1 MHSISEVEGNE
12 ETRAKVSN
20 TLAAYK
26 KNLLGQWGH
35 HLKSLVKTT
44 IETAQKDE
52 QPLEELFQEVK
63 KGGELVANKL
73 RELEEKDTSTSEK
86 GSVLVDKNVVEL
98 KGNEDTSIIDK
109 KRSNHAMK

>member
-1 MHSISEVEGNE
+1 
-12 ETRAKVSN
+12 
-20 TLAAYK
+20 
-26 KNLLGQWGH
+26 
-35 HLKSLVKTT
+35 
-44 IETAQKDE
+44 
-52 QPLEELFQEVK
+52 LEELFQEVK

-98 KGNEDTSIIDK
+98 KGNEDTNSIDKNVVELKGNEDTNSIDKNVVELKGNEDTSIIDK

>member
-44 IETAQKDE
+44 IETA
-52 QPLEELFQEVK
+52 
-63 KGGELVANKL
+63 
-73 RELEEKDTSTSEK
+73 
-86 GSVLVDKNVVEL
+86 
-98 KGNEDTSIIDK
+98 
-109 KRSNHAMK
+109 